1 MVSYLYNTVT
11 IPLTHYPPH
20 PFHRAYKR
28 NLQNMYIIHPN
39 VGIKMFFE
47 FSRVFLSKKFYDKLS
62 YVEHIVDFQRIV
74 SPLQVPNYTLTLT

>member
-1 MVSYLYNTVT
+1 
-11 IPLTHYPPH
+11 
-20 PFHRAYKR
+20 
-28 NLQNMYIIHPN
+28 MYIIHPN

-74 SPLQVPNYTLTLT
+74 SPLQVTINLSLALIRSIPIES

>member
-1 MVSYLYNTVT
+1 
-11 IPLTHYPPH
+11 
-20 PFHRAYKR
+20 
-28 NLQNMYIIHPN
+28 MYIIHPN

-74 SPLQVPNYTLTLT
+74 SPLQVSIPPCNKPYPNPTLILPDPYSRLIQSRHNHPSTLISR